1 MVEFFY
7 TIPSNVSDKCRLYC
21 IFVRHLFASSPLWR
35 SSVTTCDVSSS
46 LDVKNPR
53 HRCDEAKECP
63 DD

>member
-46 LDVKNPR
+46 LDVKNLL
-53 HRCDEAKECP
+53 HNGDEMKGCP